1 MDKSGSFNDFV
12 TQEMKQVHQDSD
24 TDYGYQKMK
33 TALQIKGYNINHK
46 KVYRLMKLNCYRK
59 TSKPSKTRV
68 KYRGF
73 SKSAFVLEMDI
84 KFVWVEEYKMH
95 CYVLTTIDTLPA
107 LSCTGWLPIL

>member
-46 KVYRLMKLNCYRK
+46 KVYRLMKEAQLLQEKHQNLLRL
-59 TSKPSKTRV
+59 
-68 KYRGF
+68 G
-73 SKSAFVLEMDI
+73 
-84 KFVWVEEYKMH
+84 
-95 CYVLTTIDTLPA
+95 
-107 LSCTGWLPIL
+107 